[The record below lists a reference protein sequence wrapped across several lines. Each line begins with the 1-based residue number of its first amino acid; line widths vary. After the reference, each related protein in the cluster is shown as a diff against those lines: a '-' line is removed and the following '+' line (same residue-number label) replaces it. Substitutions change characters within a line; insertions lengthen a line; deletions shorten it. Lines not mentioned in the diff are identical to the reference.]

1 MGRAPR
7 HSDGFAKYVMQRM
20 GFEDGLVA
28 RFGPPMRDTRES
40 GAMVIA
46 IAVII
51 LALAAVTIAWGRRID
66 AEVTGRIEAHRP
78 PVRRPA

>member
-1 MGRAPR
+1 VPQPVPK
-7 HSDGFAKYVMQRM
+7 GFAKYVMQRM
-20 GFEDGLVA
+20 GFEDGPVA
-28 RFGPPMRDTRES
+28 RFGPQQGTRES
-40 GAMVIA
+40 EAMLIA

>member
-1 MGRAPR
+1 LRLGTWHALAPNEG
-7 HSDGFAKYVMQRM
+7 HGS
-20 GFEDGLVA
+20 L
-28 RFGPPMRDTRES
+28 
-40 GAMVIA
+40 GAMLIA

-66 AEVTGRIEAHRP
+66 AEVTGRIEARRP

>member
-1 MGRAPR
+1 MDPWHALAPNE
-7 HSDGFAKYVMQRM
+7 G
-20 GFEDGLVA
+20 
-28 RFGPPMRDTRES
+28 TRES
-40 GAMVIA
+40 GAMLIA

>member
-1 MGRAPR
+1 
-7 HSDGFAKYVMQRM
+7 MQRM
-20 GFEDGLVA
+20 GFEE
-28 RFGPPMRDTRES
+28 GPWHALPHEGHGSLES
-40 GAMVIA
+40 MLIA
-46 IAVII
+46 IAVIV